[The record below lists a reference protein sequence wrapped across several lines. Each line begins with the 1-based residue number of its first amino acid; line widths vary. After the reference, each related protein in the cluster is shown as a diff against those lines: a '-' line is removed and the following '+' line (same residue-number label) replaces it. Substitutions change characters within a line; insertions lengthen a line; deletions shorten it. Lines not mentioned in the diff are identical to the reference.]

1 MYYLRESLLSRS
13 SKSLNFLFSEYHMY
27 MKPVKHDIR
36 RIIFEAL
43 ALVAFLG
50 FCFMYLT
57 REHFVKVSVDEY
69 LSTNDIEKYGLS
81 TDK

>member
-1 MYYLRESLLSRS
+1 MC
-13 SKSLNFLFSEYHMY
+13 

-50 FCFMYLT
+50 FCFIYFT
-57 REHFVKVSVDEY
+57 RGHFVKVSVDEY
-69 LSTNDIEKYGLS
+69 LSTHDIEEYGLS
-81 TDK
+81 LDK